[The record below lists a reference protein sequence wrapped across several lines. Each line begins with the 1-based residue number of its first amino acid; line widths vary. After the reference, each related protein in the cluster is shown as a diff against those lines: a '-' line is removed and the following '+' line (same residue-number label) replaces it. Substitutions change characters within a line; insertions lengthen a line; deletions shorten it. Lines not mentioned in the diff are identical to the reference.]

1 VAADDLAKATDI
13 ARRMA
18 MRYGMAR
25 ELGTVAYEEEV
36 SPFLGDLSGLASRP
50 RAYAEATARAIDEA
64 VRATLAAALTSADE
78 VLRRRRPLLDAGV
91 ALLLE
96 KETLG
101 EVDLTDLLR
110 RHPDSRYGSM
120 ALRAS

>member
-1 VAADDLAKATDI
+1 
-13 ARRMA
+13 
-18 MRYGMAR
+18 
-25 ELGTVAYEEEV
+25 
-36 SPFLGDLSGLASRP
+36 
-50 RAYAEATARAIDEA
+50 
-64 VRATLAAALTSADE
+64 
-78 VLRRRRPLLDAGV
+78 LDAGV